1 MAASAGLRTLSALKY
16 LGTFGSSVALYQT
29 IGNPPVENAIRQST
43 NSSGGLQQ
51 IFQPSAIDMDLQDL
65 KSPLVSEN
73 ISHSQVIEINPQPA
87 DKIRETVEFV
97 TSNPEMLSSLLQRD
111 IPHLSREKVGLIC
124 DTVVKCF
131 QDDDI
136 MGAIRTK
143 IRTLPPPPAPAAAPP
158 PLVNNLSDEWA
169 ELIGSHKCC
178 MCIDLLAAPCILSCG
193 HSFCGECITNH
204 LNRCVSIEN
213 DDGIEISL
221 TCPMCRHEI
230 TGRPTF
236 ERVLDEDIG
245 NKVQSFPDC
254 PEKRDW
260 SYRRETFKTKLMLTD
275 NQKKGKKYQA
285 SEIDFDEATNEAV
298 VAVALAVVIFL
309 VFYKCIIPLA
319 K

>member
-1 MAASAGLRTLSALKY
+1 MAASAGVRTLSALKF
-16 LGTFGSSVALYQT
+16 LGTFGSSLALYQT
-29 IGNPPVENAIRQST
+29 VLSPPVENAIRQS

-51 IFQPSAIDMDLQDL
+51 QIFQPSALDMDLQEL
-65 KSPLVSEN
+65 KSPLSSEN
-73 ISHSQVIEINPQPA
+73 NSNSQLIEIHPQT

-97 TSNPEMLSSLLQRD
+97 TSNPEILSSLLRKD
-111 IPHLSREKVGLIC
+111 IPHLSPERVGLIC

-143 IRTLPPPPAPAAAPP
+143 IRTLPAPP
-158 PLVNNLSDEWA
+158 PSTTAAPAPIMNNLSDDWA
-169 ELIGSHKCC
+169 DLIGSHKCC

-204 LNRCVSIEN
+204 LNRCVAIEN
-213 DDGIEISL
+213 EDGLEISL

-260 SYRRETFKTKLMLTD
+260 SYRRETFKTKLML
-275 NQKKGKKYQA
+275 NENHKKGKKYQT
-285 SEIDFDEATNEAV
+285 SEIDMDEATNEAV
-298 VAVALAVVIFL
+298 IAVALAVVIVL
-309 VFYKCIIPLA
+309 VFYNTLLRK
-319 K
+319 